1 MRRPKLGTLSKSFDA
16 LLIERRS
23 LIEKEQGLIMK
34 LNKVLSQIGYR
45 VERDARGGQGTA
57 SRKPRIESRPEL
69 SALKSSN
76 NHRAEEAP
84 KRRGRPPLRKVA

>member
-16 LLIERRS
+16 LLVEKRS

-45 VERDARGGQGTA
+45 VERDARRGPGTL
-57 SRKPRIESRPEL
+57 SRPRIESRPEQ
-69 SALKSSN
+69 STPKSMN

>member
-16 LLIERRS
+16 LLVEKRS
-23 LIEKEQGLIMK
+23 LVEKEQGLIAK

-45 VERDARGGQGTA
+45 VERDARASHTA
-57 SRKPRIESRPEL
+57 PSRQRRMESREEP
-69 SALKSSN
+69 SVQKSSN
-76 NHRAEEAP
+76 HHAAQGQ